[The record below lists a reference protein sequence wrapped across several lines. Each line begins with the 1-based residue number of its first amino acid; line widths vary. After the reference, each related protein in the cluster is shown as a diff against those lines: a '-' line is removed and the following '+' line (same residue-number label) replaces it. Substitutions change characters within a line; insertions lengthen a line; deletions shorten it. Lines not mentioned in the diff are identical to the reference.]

1 MAENI
6 EQKAKEIIAQARAY
20 REGSSRR
27 MNYTDYEVYKKKLLI
42 NGCYG
47 YERELADA
55 LNV

>member
-20 REGSSRR
+20 RESSSRR
-27 MNYTDYEVYKKKLLI
+27 MNYTDYEVYKKKLLM